1 MFVEEFVVPFVSGYA
16 NDLVFNGL
24 AWREDTES
32 MERKSE
38 GVPMAIFEISC
49 TESLESPVFLVV
61 L

>member
-32 MERKSE
+32 MERESE
-38 GVPMAIFEISC
+38 GVPMAIFEI
-49 TESLESPVFLVV
+49 FLHREP
-61 L
+61 